1 MACLMHIELL
11 FPVSLRQCSE
21 LGEKE
26 EKIASFP
33 LPNPPLG
40 SHRSPIF
47 FLFNAVFRLERFTE
61 VREFTYPGKHFPC
74 VNAN

>member
-1 MACLMHIELL
+1 MACLMHTELL
-11 FPVSLRQCSE
+11 FPVSLGPCSE

-26 EKIASFP
+26 EKIVNFL

-47 FLFNAVFRLERFTE
+47 FLFNPPFLPFSFSAKSGTRL
-61 VREFTYPGKHFPC
+61 FPVVLC
-74 VNAN
+74 FCRRL